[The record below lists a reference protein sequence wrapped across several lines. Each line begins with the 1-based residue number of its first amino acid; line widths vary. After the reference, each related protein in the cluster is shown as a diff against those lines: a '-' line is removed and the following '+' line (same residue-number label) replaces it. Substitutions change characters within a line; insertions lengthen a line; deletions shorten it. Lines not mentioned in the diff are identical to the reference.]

1 MNSKDIY
8 WNIDAERRRRGMTNK
23 EFCTRIGISTKTWKN
38 YETNAR
44 PMPMGVVEDA
54 ANLMMIPMQELVRGR
69 RTI

>member
-8 WNIDAERRRRGMTNK
+8 WNIDAERRRRGMTSK

-38 YETNAR
+38 YESNSR